1 MSEKQDTFMFK
12 LDDGEK
18 LYKFWFFRPAAG
30 KDINFQYRIMT
41 KEKVNGLLDLVS
53 YNFKIV
59 GGIPQKNSITHAEDI
74 TKDKIQDIVQNVM
87 ISTKTT
93 AEEFEE
99 LDLTHFD
106 NINEQINFLVERDR
120 VTKEYIT

>member
-1 MSEKQDTFMFK
+1 MIEKKDTFMFK

-41 KEKVNGLLDLVS
+41 KEKMNGLLDLVS

-74 TKDKIQDIVQNVM
+74 TKDKIEDIVQNVM
-87 ISTKTT
+87 ISSKTT

>member
-1 MSEKQDTFMFK
+1 MIEKKDTFMFK

-41 KEKVNGLLDLVS
+41 KEKMNGLLDLVS

-74 TKDKIQDIVQNVM
+74 TKDKIEDIVQNVM

>member
-1 MSEKQDTFMFK
+1 MSEKKDTFMFK

-74 TKDKIQDIVQNVM
+74 TKDKIEDIVQNVM
-87 ISTKTT
+87 ITTKTT

>member
-1 MSEKQDTFMFK
+1 MIEKKDTFMFK

-41 KEKVNGLLDLVS
+41 KEKMNGLLDLVS

>member
-1 MSEKQDTFMFK
+1 MIEKKDTFMFK

-74 TKDKIQDIVQNVM
+74 TKDKIEDIVQNVM
-87 ISTKTT
+87 ITTKTT

>member
-1 MSEKQDTFMFK
+1 MSEKKDTFMFK

-74 TKDKIQDIVQNVM
+74 SKEKIKDIVQNVM

>member
-1 MSEKQDTFMFK
+1 MSEKKDTFMFK

-74 TKDKIQDIVQNVM
+74 TKDKIEDIVQNVM
-87 ISTKTT
+87 ISSKTT

>member
-74 TKDKIQDIVQNVM
+74 TKDKIEDIVQNVM
-87 ISTKTT
+87 ISSKTT